1 LISLSEFDNSQFT
14 ILVVDDTEAN
24 RTIVSGLLK
33 HSGFQVL
40 LAENGRLALDIVR
53 VVLPDLIL
61 LDVMMPE
68 LDGFETCRRLKE
80 NEATHDT
87 PVIFMTALSA
97 TEDKLKG
104 FNVGAVDYI
113 TRPLSQ
119 RELVARITT
128 HLKNKILAQN
138 LKQHAQFMET
148 MNEIGR
154 ALTNTL
160 DLREVLNLI
169 LDELRLIV
177 AYDRAAV
184 LIYQDQ
190 ALEFVAARGFPSDTG
205 LLYSTI
211 SLSDD
216 SNDVFHQIFHTK
228 RPLIISNPSSYPGWL
243 EQSLAQTPAAW
254 LGLPLIHQDN
264 VIGILCLAR
273 DSTATFAS
281 YQINMAAAF
290 ASQAALALKNARLY
304 DQLAQFNMQ
313 LEKQVQTRTQDLQEA
328 YQQLERLD
336 KTKADF
342 IHVASHEL
350 FTPIALINGYCH
362 ILMSDDD
369 LMTQPSW
376 AQMIE
381 GINKGARRL
390 YEIVENML
398 DVAKIDNN
406 QLNLY
411 FQPLLIGPVFYQIRQ
426 SLETAL
432 LERNITLLIHR
443 SISKMGLIEADPEA
457 LPKAFHQLII
467 NAIKYTPDGGA
478 IIVRGD
484 APTTNTVQIRIQDN
498 GIGIDPAHHE
508 LVFTKFYQTGEV
520 KLHSTGKTKFRG
532 GGSGLGLAIVKGI
545 IEAHEGKIWVES
557 AGYDEIACP
566 GSTFFVQLPRKQKE
580 PQAL

>member
-1 LISLSEFDNSQFT
+1 MPDFDNSQFT

-24 RTIVSGLLK
+24 RTIVSSLLQ
-33 HSGFQVL
+33 HGGFQVL
-40 LAENGRLALDIVR
+40 LAENGRLALNVIQ

-80 NEATHDT
+80 NELTRDI
-87 PVIFMTALSA
+87 PVIFMTSLSA

-104 FNVGAVDYI
+104 FNAGAVDYI

-128 HLKNKILAQN
+128 HLKNKILTQS
-138 LKQHAQFMET
+138 LKQHVQFMET

-154 ALTNTL
+154 ALTSTL

-169 LDELRLIV
+169 LDEMRSIV
-177 AYDRAAV
+177 AYDRGAV
-184 LIYQDQ
+184 LIYQDES
-190 ALEFVAARGFPSDTG
+190 LVFVAARGFPSDTG

-211 SLSDD
+211 PLSED

-228 RPLIISNPSSYPGWL
+228 RPLSISNPSSHPGWL
-243 EQSLAQTPAAW
+243 EQSFAQTPAAW
-254 LGLPLIHQDN
+254 LGLPLIHQEN
-264 VIGILCLAR
+264 VIGILSLAR
-273 DSTATFAS
+273 DAAATFAS
-281 YQINMAAAF
+281 YQIDMAAAF
-290 ASQAALALKNARLY
+290 AAQAALALKNARLY
-304 DQLAQFNMQ
+304 DQLAQFNTQ
-313 LEKQVQTRTQDLQEA
+313 LEKQVQMRTQDLQTA

-369 LMTQPSW
+369 LMTQPSR

-381 GINKGARRL
+381 GVDKGARRL

-406 QLNLY
+406 QLNLF
-411 FQPLLIGPVFYQIRQ
+411 FQPLPIGSLFYQIRQ
-426 SLETAL
+426 GLETAL
-432 LERNITLLIHR
+432 SERKITLLIHR
-443 SISKMGLIEADPEA
+443 SISKMGVIEADPEA
-457 LPKAFHQLII
+457 LPKAFTQLII
-467 NAIKYTPDGGA
+467 NAVKYTPDGGT
-478 IIVRGD
+478 IIIKGNIP
-484 APTTNTVQIRIQDN
+484 AANIVQITIQDN
-498 GIGIDPAHHE
+498 GIGIDPVNHE

-532 GGSGLGLAIVKGI
+532 GGPGLGLAIVKGI
-545 IEAHEGKIWVES
+545 VEAHGGRIWVES
-557 AGYDEIACP
+557 PGYDETSCP
-566 GSTFFVQLPRKQKE
+566 GSTFFIELPRKQNE
-580 PQAL
+580 PQA

>member
-1 LISLSEFDNSQFT
+1 LIPLPDFDNSQFT

-24 RTIVSGLLK
+24 RTIVSSLLQ
-33 HSGFQVL
+33 HGGFQVL
-40 LAENGRLALDIVR
+40 LAENGRLALNVIQ

-80 NEATHDT
+80 NELTRDI
-87 PVIFMTALSA
+87 PVIFMTSLSA

-104 FNVGAVDYI
+104 FNAGAVDYI

-128 HLKNKILAQN
+128 HLKNKILTQS

-154 ALTNTL
+154 ALTSTL

-169 LDELRLIV
+169 LDEMRSIV
-177 AYDRAAV
+177 AYDRGAV
-184 LIYQDQ
+184 LIYQDES
-190 ALEFVAARGFPSDTG
+190 LVFVAARGFPSDTG

-211 SLSDD
+211 SLSED

-228 RPLIISNPSSYPGWL
+228 RPLSISNPSSHPGWL
-243 EQSLAQTPAAW
+243 EQSFAQTPAAW
-254 LGLPLIHQDN
+254 LGLPLIHQEN
-264 VIGILCLAR
+264 VIGILSLAR
-273 DSTATFAS
+273 DAAATFAS
-281 YQINMAAAF
+281 YQIDMAAAF
-290 ASQAALALKNARLY
+290 AAQAALALKNARLY
-304 DQLAQFNMQ
+304 DQLAQFNTQ
-313 LEKQVQTRTQDLQEA
+313 LEKQVQMRTQDLQAA

-369 LMTQPSW
+369 LMTQPSR

-381 GINKGARRL
+381 GVDKGARRL

-398 DVAKIDNN
+398 DVAKIDND
-406 QLNLY
+406 QLNLF
-411 FQPLLIGPVFYQIRQ
+411 FQPLPIGSLFYQIRQ
-426 SLETAL
+426 GLETAL
-432 LERNITLLIHR
+432 SERKITLLIHR
-443 SISKMGLIEADPEA
+443 SISKMGVIEADPEA
-457 LPKAFHQLII
+457 LPKAFTQLII
-467 NAIKYTPDGGA
+467 NAVKYTPDGGT
-478 IIVRGD
+478 IIIKGNVP
-484 APTTNTVQIRIQDN
+484 AANIVQIRIQDN
-498 GIGIDPAHHE
+498 GIGIDPVNHE

-532 GGSGLGLAIVKGI
+532 GGPGLGLAIVKGI
-545 IEAHEGKIWVES
+545 VEAHGGRIWVES
-557 AGYDEIACP
+557 PGYDETSCP
-566 GSTFFVQLPRKQKE
+566 GSTFFVELPRKQNE
-580 PQAL
+580 PQA

>member
-1 LISLSEFDNSQFT
+1 MPDFEHSQFT

-24 RTIVSGLLK
+24 RTIVSSLLQ
-33 HSGFQVL
+33 HGGFQVL
-40 LAENGRLALDIVR
+40 LAENGRLALNVIQ

-80 NEATHDT
+80 NELTRDI
-87 PVIFMTALSA
+87 PVIFMTSLSA

-104 FNVGAVDYI
+104 FNAGAVDYI

-128 HLKNKILAQN
+128 HLKNKILTQS

-154 ALTNTL
+154 ALTGTL

-169 LDELRLIV
+169 LDEMRSIV
-177 AYDRAAV
+177 AYDRGAV
-184 LIYQDQ
+184 LIYQDES
-190 ALEFVAARGFPSDTG
+190 LEFVAARGFPSDTG

-228 RPLIISNPSSYPGWL
+228 RPLSISNPSSYPGWL
-243 EQSLAQTPAAW
+243 EQSFAQTPAAW
-254 LGLPLIHQDN
+254 LGLPLIHQEN
-264 VIGILCLAR
+264 VIGILSLAR
-273 DSTATFAS
+273 DSAATFAS
-281 YQINMAAAF
+281 YQIDMAAAF

-313 LEKQVQTRTQDLQEA
+313 LEKQVQTRTQDLQTA

-369 LMTQPSW
+369 LMAQPSR

-381 GINKGARRL
+381 GMDKGARRL

-406 QLNLY
+406 QLNLF
-411 FQPLLIGPVFYQIRQ
+411 FQPLPIGSLFYQIRQ
-426 SLETAL
+426 GLETAL
-432 LERNITLLIHR
+432 SERNIALLIHR
-443 SISKMGLIEADPEA
+443 SISKLGVIEADTEA
-457 LPKAFHQLII
+457 LPKAFTQLII
-467 NAIKYTPDGGA
+467 NAVKYTPDGGT
-478 IIVRGD
+478 IIIKGD
-484 APTTNTVQIRIQDN
+484 VPAANTVQIRIQDN
-498 GIGIDPAHHE
+498 GIGIDPVNHE

-532 GGSGLGLAIVKGI
+532 GGPGLGLAIVKGI
-545 IEAHEGKIWVES
+545 VEAHGGRIRVES
-557 AGYDEIACP
+557 PGYDETSCP
-566 GSTFFVQLPRKQKE
+566 GSTFIVELPRKQNE
-580 PQAL
+580 PQA